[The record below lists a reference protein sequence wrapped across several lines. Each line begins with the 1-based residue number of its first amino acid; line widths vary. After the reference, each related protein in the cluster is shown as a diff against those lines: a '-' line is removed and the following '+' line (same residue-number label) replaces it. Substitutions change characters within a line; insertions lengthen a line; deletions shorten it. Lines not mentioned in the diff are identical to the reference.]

1 MKATLLKPLYTK
13 TIRGLPLLGTPTT
26 SAHRFTDAE
35 GSHNTDTLIA
45 YYTGLSGATGFVCG
59 LPGFLMLPVTLPTNV
74 VGVAALQM
82 HMSASIAVMG
92 GHDLQAPQTR
102 DRCIDCLLEKV
113 DHSGS
118 NTEEEEMATRTG
130 IKLAERAVRYTAA
143 KSMRLAR
150 KAARSYALR
159 KLGARRLP
167 LIGGVLG
174 ASTDAY
180 VTRHVG
186 QCARRTFLES

>member
-1 MKATLLKPLYTK
+1 MKAAFLKPLYNK
-13 TIRGLPLLGTPTT
+13 AIQGLPLLGTPTT
-26 SAHRFTDAE
+26 TVHRFSNSDGTHNSDA
-35 GSHNTDTLIA
+35 LIA
-45 YYTGLSGATGFVCG
+45 YYTSLGGATGFVCG

-74 VGVAALQM
+74 VGVAALQL
-82 HMSASIAVMG
+82 HMSASFAVMG
-92 GHDLQAPQTR
+92 GHDLQTSYTR

-118 NTEEEEMATRTG
+118 NTEEEEVATRAG
-130 IKLAERAVRYTAA
+130 IKLAERAVRYTAE

-150 KAARSYALR
+150 KAAHNYVLR
-159 KLGARRLP
+159 KVGARRLP
-167 LIGGVLG
+167 LVGGVLG

-186 QCARRTFLES
+186 QCARTKFLES